1 METKVTVVRHGET
14 QWNAEGRIQ
23 GHQLVGLNRR
33 GIQQAVAVAKRLLAE
48 SFGTLYSSDLPR
60 AMETAREISKT
71 TGKEILPD
79 SRLREW
85 NLGILEGLASE
96 EAEENFPEV
105 YTAFRTEIPDYVIPE
120 GESIRQRHERAVA
133 CIQDLAL
140 RHIGCEVVVVSHGGV
155 LDDLYRFAMDIPL
168 DRPREFQLFNASL
181 NVFHIDEDRWEL
193 VSWGDIQ
200 HLDGIGS
207 MGEW

>member
-1 METKVTVVRHGET
+1 
-14 QWNAEGRIQ
+14 
-23 GHQLVGLNRR
+23 
-33 GIQQAVAVAKRLLAE
+33 
-48 SFGTLYSSDLPR
+48 
-60 AMETAREISKT
+60 METAREISKT

-79 SRLREW
+79 ARLREW
-85 NLGILEGLASE
+85 KLGILEGLASE
-96 EAEENFPEV
+96 EAEENFPEA

-120 GESIRQRHERAVA
+120 GESIRQRYERAVA

-140 RHIGCEVVVVSHGGV
+140 RHSGGEIVVVSHGGV
-155 LDDLYRFAMDIPL
+155 LDDLYRFAMNIPL

-181 NVFHIDEDRWEL
+181 NVFHIDDDRWEL